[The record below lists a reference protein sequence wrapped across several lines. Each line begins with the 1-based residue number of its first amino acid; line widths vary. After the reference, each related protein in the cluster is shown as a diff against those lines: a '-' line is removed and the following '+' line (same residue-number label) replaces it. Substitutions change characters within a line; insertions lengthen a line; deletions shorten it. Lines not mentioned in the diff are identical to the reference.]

1 MSKSILLADN
11 SETSRKVTRLYLES
25 QIGLTVCGEAVDGL
39 DAIEKAKA
47 LKPDLILLD
56 LAMPGMNGIEAASVL
71 KSMMPRVRIIL
82 FTLYKEAVEKSLA
95 AAVGVDAVIAK
106 PDGVWKLGDC
116 MRHLLRVP

>member
-1 MSKSILLADN
+1 MTKNILLADN
-11 SETSRKVTRLYLES
+11 SEVSRKVTRLYLES
-25 QIGLTVCGEAVDGL
+25 QLDFHVCGEAVDGL

-47 LKPDLILLD
+47 LSPDLILLD

-82 FTLYKEAVEKSLA
+82 FTFYKEAVGKALA
-95 AAVGVDAVIAK
+95 SAVGVDAVISK

-116 MRHLLRVP
+116 VRDLL